1 MPIMEYVNE
10 LKNQR
15 DLLAD
20 ILLEKGVQASKE
32 EVFNTL
38 IPKIRDISGGGEGEI
53 QFSETN
59 LLTGITFFDS
69 KYATT
74 VKDGN
79 KVRVT
84 FNSTNDVIW
93 YSLTGAIPFNIKK
106 FYKLSINN
114 WNGYGRL
121 GINKTS
127 TSSFSDNIPLSPFGS
142 GNGIKCGLNAIGNFT
157 TDNHVLGSFTTEDKI
172 FKIVPNH
179 YNSLTVSGSLWI
191 CTDELYN
198 DSRESFSIELSLY
211 EQI

>member
-1 MPIMEYVNE
+1 MAVMDYINE

-15 DLLAD
+15 NLLAD
-20 ILLEKGVQASKE
+20 ILSEKGVTASRSEK
-32 EVFNTL
+32 FNTL
-38 IPKIRDISGGGEGEI
+38 IPKVRDISGSEFK
-53 QFSETN
+53 FSETN

-84 FNSTNDVIW
+84 FNSANDVIW
-93 YSLTGAIPFNIKK
+93 YSLTGAIPFNIEK

-121 GINKTS
+121 GINKTY
-127 TSSFSDNIPLSPFGS
+127 TSSFSDNITLSPYGS
-142 GNGIKCGLNAIGNFT
+142 GNGIKCGLNAIGNFS

-198 DSRESFSIELSLY
+198 DSRESFSIELALY

>member
-1 MPIMEYVNE
+1 MAVMDYINE

-20 ILLEKGVQASKE
+20 ILSEKGVTASRSEK
-32 EVFNTL
+32 FNTL
-38 IPKIRDISGGGEGEI
+38 IPKVRDVSGSEFK
-53 QFSETN
+53 FSETN

-84 FNSTNDVIW
+84 FNSANDVIW
-93 YSLTGAIPFNIKK
+93 YSLTGAIPFNIEK

-121 GINKTS
+121 GINKTY
-127 TSSFSDNIPLSPFGS
+127 TSSFSDNITLSPYGS
-142 GNGIKCGLNAIGNFT
+142 GNGIKCGLNAIGNFS

-198 DSRESFSIELSLY
+198 DSRESFSIELALY

>member
-1 MPIMEYVNE
+1 MAVMDYINE

-15 DLLAD
+15 NLLAD
-20 ILLEKGVQASKE
+20 ILSEKGVEASRSEK
-32 EVFNTL
+32 FNTL
-38 IPKIRDISGGGEGEI
+38 IPKVRDISGSEFK
-53 QFSETN
+53 FSETN

-84 FNSTNDVIW
+84 FNSANDVIW
-93 YSLTGAIPFNIKK
+93 YSLTGAIPFNIEK

-121 GINKTS
+121 GINKTY
-127 TSSFSDNIPLSPFGS
+127 TSSFSDNITLSPYGS
-142 GNGIKCGLNAIGNFT
+142 GNGIKCGLNAIGNFS
-157 TDNHVLGSFTTEDKI
+157 TDNHVLWSFTTEDKI

-198 DSRESFSIELSLY
+198 DSRESFSIELALY